1 MDRIDNGIT
10 TIESTARHGTIAAYA
25 FGGLLFAVRSV
36 SSSGSRELHIRS
48 SRHVF
53 ACMLGGSRDEI
64 ARESWSGRPS
74 APSAV
79 CRTDESLLVPRG
91 VDFCAQYDGRSE
103 YRALVCEVDD
113 LALARILGEDAGP
126 FDLRAHSGRS
136 PIETCF
142 AQRIEAFCLA
152 PHAFPIAYGEAL
164 ASLVL
169 SDLYAA
175 FAAEPA
181 SLRSTAGLG
190 SSRFKRVLDFIE
202 EHLERD
208 IGLVELASL
217 AGLSVTH
224 FAHAFKAQQG
234 VAPYR
239 YIMRRRI
246 ERSKRLLRT
255 RDETIAAVAAQSG
268 FSSQSRFARMF
279 AREVG
284 TTPSAY
290 RSATSEIRGAA

>member
-10 TIESTARHGTIAAYA
+10 TIESSARHGTMAAYA
-25 FGGLLFAVRSV
+25 FGGVLFAIRSV
-36 SSSGSRELHIRS
+36 SSSGSRELRIRS

-64 ARESWSGRPS
+64 ARESWGGRPS
-74 APSAV
+74 APRPV
-79 CRTDESLLVPRG
+79 CRTDESLLIPRG
-91 VDFCAQYDGRSE
+91 VDFYARYDGQSE
-103 YRALVCEVDD
+103 YRALVCEMDD
-113 LALARILGEDAGP
+113 LALARILGVEAGP
-126 FDLRAHSGRS
+126 FELRAYSGRS
-136 PIETCF
+136 PIETAF
-142 AQRIEAFCLA
+142 AQRVEAFCLA
-152 PHAFPIAYGEAL
+152 PNAFPIGYGEAL
-164 ASLVL
+164 AVLVVA
-169 SDLYAA
+169 DLFAA
-175 FAAEPA
+175 FTAEPA
-181 SLRSTAGLG
+181 VLRTAAGLG

-234 VAPYR
+234 LAPYR

-255 RDETIAAVAAQSG
+255 TDETIAAIAARSG
-268 FSSQSRFARMF
+268 FSSQSCFSRMF
-279 AREVG
+279 ARDVG
-284 TTPSAY
+284 APPSAY
-290 RSATSEIRGAA
+290 RSAATEIPGAA

>member
-1 MDRIDNGIT
+1 MECIDNGIT
-10 TIESTARHGTIAAYA
+10 TIESSARHGTVTAYS
-25 FGGLLFAVRSV
+25 FGGLLFTIRSV
-36 SSSGSRELHIRS
+36 SSSESRELRIRS

-53 ACMLGGSRDEI
+53 ACMLGGRRDEI

-74 APSAV
+74 PPRAV

-91 VDFCAQYDGRSE
+91 VDFCARYDGRSE

-113 LALARILGEDAGP
+113 LALARVLGDDAGP
-126 FDLRAHSGRS
+126 FDLSAYSGRS

-152 PHAFPIAYGEAL
+152 PHAFPVAYGEAL
-164 ASLVL
+164 ASLVV
-169 SDLYAA
+169 SDLFAA
-175 FAAEPA
+175 FAAKPA
-181 SLRSTAGLG
+181 SLQSRAGLG

-208 IGLVELASL
+208 ISLVELASVV
-217 AGLSVTH
+217 GLSVTH

-234 VAPYR
+234 LAPYR

-255 RDETIAAVAAQSG
+255 TDETIAAIAARSG
-268 FSSQSRFARMF
+268 FSSQSCFSRMF
-279 AREVG
+279 ARDVG
-284 TTPSAY
+284 TRPSAY
-290 RSATSEIRGAA
+290 RSGPSHIQGAA

>member
-1 MDRIDNGIT
+1 
-10 TIESTARHGTIAAYA
+10 
-25 FGGLLFAVRSV
+25 
-36 SSSGSRELHIRS
+36 
-48 SRHVF
+48 
-53 ACMLGGSRDEI
+53 MLGGSREEI

-74 APSAV
+74 APRAV
-79 CRTDESLLVPRG
+79 SRTDESLLVPRG
-91 VDFCAQYDGRSE
+91 VEFCARYDGCSE

-113 LALARILGEDAGP
+113 LALARVLGDDAGP
-126 FDLRAHSGRS
+126 FELRAYSGRS

-164 ASLVL
+164 ASLVV
-169 SDLYAA
+169 SDLFAA

-208 IGLVELASL
+208 IGLVELASV

-234 VAPYR
+234 LAPYR

-255 RDETIAAVAAQSG
+255 TDETIAAVAAQSG
-268 FSSQSRFARMF
+268 FSSQSRFSRMF
-279 AREVG
+279 ARDVG
-284 TTPSAY
+284 TPPSAY
-290 RSATSEIRGAA
+290 RSGTSHIQGAA